1 MHVQVQ
7 SLSEA
12 VKLLVIDLIGG
23 KLHAILGQTWLSE
36 HKAVISFRDKAVRYY
51 SDGKRCKLKCVP
63 QGTKAKVLPA
73 AAMSFL
79 LLTCV
84 QLKDL
89 YMCDDKRN
97 EQPSSLC

>member
-1 MHVQVQ
+1 MRVQVQ

-23 KLHAILGQTWLSE
+23 KLLAILGQTWLSE
-36 HKAVISFRDKAVRYY
+36 HKAVIPFRDKVVRYY
-51 SDGKRCKLKCVP
+51 SGGKRCKLKCVP

-73 AAMSFL
+73 AAMSL
-79 LLTCV
+79 PTRV

-89 YMCDDKRN
+89 CGDKRN